1 VTEQTARDCLVRLGR
16 LDFDDFRLLPDD
28 AIRHI
33 LADPALLED
42 WNLALN
48 NTPHILA
55 RFRSVNL
62 QSAICNLQSDL
73 VPTLA
78 QVRSAQS
85 RLVRLHA
92 LLLLREKSPPLY
104 DSLPWHEWDFSRV
117 TKRCRLW
124 QTRFL
129 LAGDGAGAIMPI
141 LRKSAGVVLVEPS
154 STLAPYLARKAEL
167 ERIKRFRL
175 LTSDSWNPQLLD
187 SCPPVDFAI
196 VGALPLLP
204 TADRR
209 LLISAAIRV
218 APDVLV
224 VENNPLAPRLPEDE
238 LRNLGFSADTVNVR
252 SLGSRPCW
260 RRSSN

>member
-1 VTEQTARDCLVRLGR
+1 MTEQTARDCLVRLGR

-48 NTPHILA
+48 NTPHILL
-55 RFRSVNL
+55 RFQHSCPGSSFVIRHS
-62 QSAICNLQSDL
+62 S
-73 VPTLA
+73 LA
-78 QVRSAQS
+78 VIQSAQS